1 MTTLARNPEV
11 IYTELEDGAVLL
23 NMENGYYYSL
33 DAVGAELWRLVG
45 SAASPDEIGRR
56 LTHRFDVTEE
66 RASVAAARFVD
77 NLRQEHLVVSGD
89 GGATSVPN
97 IVSDAPSQATKKQP
111 FRDPVLIKH
120 DEPLS
125 QISLHPF
132 DPQLPLAE

>member
-1 MTTLARNPEV
+1 MATVARNPEV

-45 SAASPDEIGRR
+45 AASPDEIGRE
-56 LTHRFDVTEE
+56 LAQRFDVTEE

-77 NLRQEHLVVSGD
+77 ELRREQLVVSGD
-89 GGATSVPN
+89 DDPEAAADIADGRPTRATE
-97 IVSDAPSQATKKQP
+97 KRP
-111 FRDPVLIKH
+111 FRDPVLVKH
-120 DEPLS
+120 DEPLH